1 MNENN
6 SMAYTQ
12 NDDAKNDSLQNHSVY
27 AQDNTSSVPES
38 GTAATKDILSS
49 APENGIATA
58 QNVPSSAP
66 ENGAAAQ
73 DISSSAPEGGTA
85 ATQNNTTQ
93 SSIFSGQDNA
103 DSISPMSNQDSNVQ
117 DSTPAAQNNPICLQ
131 KENASIEPLQN
142 NLTYPQNNPM
152 QDSCPQNDPTYTQN
166 ITAPANPAYAQNNA
180 TQYNPAAYA
189 QNNVTQYTP
198 AYAQNNTTQ
207 SNSAYTQNNNMQ
219 SDLGYT
225 QNSTTQGNPA
235 YTQSSAAQGN
245 PTAAMAYSNTP
256 LLQLND
262 LCKRY
267 PGMGTYMSVFHMN
280 LIIPRGRIIG
290 LLGPNGC
297 GKTTLIKMINGL
309 LAPTCGNVLIN
320 GMEPGPATKK
330 IISYLPERTYLDNSM
345 KVSQMV
351 TYFAD
356 FYEDFSTE
364 KAYGMLGALGI
375 SSDAR
380 LKTLSKGTKEKVQLI
395 LVMSRQADLY
405 ILDEPI
411 AGVDPAAR
419 DYILRTIITNY
430 NPSSTIILSTHLIS
444 DIENILDDVIFM
456 KNGSLML
463 YTSVDSIRSQMG
475 KSVDTYFREVYAC

>member
-6 SMAYTQ
+6 SMAYTP
-12 NDDAKNDSLQNHSVY
+12 NDSMPSDSPQNYSVY
-27 AQDNTSSVPES
+27 TQDGAAQAN
-38 GTAATKDILSS
+38 AAQTDM
-49 APENGIATA
+49 AQNNAAQADTA
-58 QNVPSSAP
+58 QN
-66 ENGAAAQ
+66 NAAQ
-73 DISSSAPEGGTA
+73 TDT
-85 ATQNNTTQ
+85 
-93 SSIFSGQDNA
+93 
-103 DSISPMSNQDSNVQ
+103 V
-117 DSTPAAQNNPICLQ
+117 
-131 KENASIEPLQN
+131 
-142 NLTYPQNNPM
+142 
-152 QDSCPQNDPTYTQN
+152 
-166 ITAPANPAYAQNNA
+166 QNNA
-180 TQYNPAAYA
+180 TQTDTAQDNAPDHAVSLQKPDTPDKPAQDTYPQDHSVQNIYPQNTPDHEQGSRA
-189 QNNVTQYTP
+189 QNGTAPNDQVCTP
-198 AYAQNNTTQ
+198 N
-207 SNSAYTQNNNMQ
+207 
-219 SDLGYT
+219 
-225 QNSTTQGNPA
+225 GNI
-235 YTQSSAAQGN
+235 QSSPGAA
-245 PTAAMAYSNTP
+245 AVYSNLP

-309 LAPTCGNVLIN
+309 LTPTSGTVLIN
-320 GMEPGPATKK
+320 GMEPCPATKK

-351 TYFAD
+351 SYFAD
-356 FYEDFSTE
+356 FYEDFSPE
-364 KAYGMLGALGI
+364 KAYAMLGALGI

-430 NPSSTIILSTHLIS
+430 NPNSTIILSTHLIS
-444 DIENILDDVIFM
+444 DIENVLDDVIFM

>member
-6 SMAYTQ
+6 SMAYIQNEDAQKDSVPNNSVYTQ
-12 NDDAKNDSLQNHSVY
+12 NEPVLNPTLMQTDNPLP
-27 AQDNTSSVPES
+27 AQDNAMQHNLTASPENIAQNDQMNNSTAPAQSSPVDLQKNNTSSKPV
-38 GTAATKDILSS
+38 
-49 APENGIATA
+49 
-58 QNVPSSAP
+58 
-66 ENGAAAQ
+66 
-73 DISSSAPEGGTA
+73 
-85 ATQNNTTQ
+85 
-93 SSIFSGQDNA
+93 
-103 DSISPMSNQDSNVQ
+103 
-117 DSTPAAQNNPICLQ
+117 QNNPI
-131 KENASIEPLQN
+131 
-142 NLTYPQNNPM
+142 YPQNN
-152 QDSCPQNDPTYTQN
+152 NL
-166 ITAPANPAYAQNNA
+166 QNN
-180 TQYNPAAYA
+180 YP
-189 QNNVTQYTP
+189 QYTP
-198 AYAQNNTTQ
+198 AYTPNTATQDHSAYMQNENMPAGPENTT
-207 SNSAYTQNNNMQ
+207 AYI
-219 SDLGYT
+219 
-225 QNSTTQGNPA
+225 
-235 YTQSSAAQGN
+235 
-245 PTAAMAYSNTP
+245 NTP

-309 LAPTCGNVLIN
+309 LAPTSGNVLIN
-320 GMEPGPATKK
+320 GMEPCPATKK
-330 IISYLPERTYLDNSM
+330 VISYLPERTYLDNSM

-351 TYFAD
+351 SYFAD
-356 FYEDFSTE
+356 FYEDFSSE

-444 DIENILDDVIFM
+444 DIENVLDDVIFM

>member
-6 SMAYTQ
+6 SMAYAPS
-12 NDDAKNDSLQNHSVY
+12 DDTLNDSSQSYSV
-27 AQDNTSSVPES
+27 
-38 GTAATKDILSS
+38 
-49 APENGIATA
+49 
-58 QNVPSSAP
+58 
-66 ENGAAAQ
+66 
-73 DISSSAPEGGTA
+73 
-85 ATQNNTTQ
+85 
-93 SSIFSGQDNA
+93 
-103 DSISPMSNQDSNVQ
+103 
-117 DSTPAAQNNPICLQ
+117 
-131 KENASIEPLQN
+131 
-142 NLTYPQNNPM
+142 
-152 QDSCPQNDPTYTQN
+152 
-166 ITAPANPAYAQNNA
+166 
-180 TQYNPAAYA
+180 
-189 QNNVTQYTP
+189 
-198 AYAQNNTTQ
+198 YAQNNTAQYDAPQTAQTSAQETGLNLTQ
-207 SNSAYTQNNNMQ
+207 DTAAQAAQTSAQEERLNPAQETNLNTAQDTAAQPRQTAPLEPAPYIAQNTTVQAGQDIAQNNTVHLQKNSAPDESVQSRYSAPDNTVQNNPVYTPGGNMQ
-219 SDLGYT
+219 GSP
-225 QNSTTQGNPA
+225 NI
-235 YTQSSAAQGN
+235 
-245 PTAAMAYSNTP
+245 AMAYNNTP

-309 LAPTCGNVLIN
+309 LTPTCGTVLIN
-320 GMEPGPATKK
+320 GMQPCPATKK
-330 IISYLPERTYLDNSM
+330 VISYLPERTYLDNSM

-351 TYFAD
+351 SYFAD

-430 NPSSTIILSTHLIS
+430 NPNSTIILSTHLIS
-444 DIENILDDVIFM
+444 DIENVLDDVIFM

-475 KSVDTYFREVYAC
+475 KSVDSYFREVYAC

>member
-6 SMAYTQ
+6 SMAYAQ
-12 NDDAKNDSLQNHSVY
+12 NDDTQSESAQNYSVYSQSDNLQDNPVSTPSAGLQDRQLSAADTGSQDSPVSVASQLSAADTGLHNSAVSLPDIDAQSSMTPAPDNNLQANAEPTQGSPVSLQKD
-27 AQDNTSSVPES
+27 AAPS
-38 GTAATKDILSS
+38 GPL
-49 APENGIATA
+49 P
-58 QNVPSSAP
+58 
-66 ENGAAAQ
+66 
-73 DISSSAPEGGTA
+73 
-85 ATQNNTTQ
+85 NTT
-93 SSIFSGQDNA
+93 
-103 DSISPMSNQDSNVQ
+103 V
-117 DSTPAAQNNPICLQ
+117 
-131 KENASIEPLQN
+131 
-142 NLTYPQNNPM
+142 
-152 QDSCPQNDPTYTQN
+152 
-166 ITAPANPAYAQNNA
+166 
-180 TQYNPAAYA
+180 
-189 QNNVTQYTP
+189 
-198 AYAQNNTTQ
+198 
-207 SNSAYTQNNNMQ
+207 
-219 SDLGYT
+219 YT
-225 QNSTTQGNPA
+225 QNSGAQNPYPSSDASQNNYVQNDPVYTQGNPMGA
-235 YTQSSAAQGN
+235 MPYGN
-245 PTAAMAYSNTP
+245 AP

-309 LAPTCGNVLIN
+309 LAPTSGNVLIN
-320 GMEPGPATKK
+320 GMEPCPATKK
-330 IISYLPERTYLDNSM
+330 VISYLPERTYLDNGM

-351 TYFAD
+351 AYFAD
-356 FYEDFSTE
+356 FYEDFSSE

-430 NPSSTIILSTHLIS
+430 NPGSTIILSTHLIS

>member
-6 SMAYTQ
+6 SIAYTQ
-12 NDDAKNDSLQNHSVY
+12 QEDTSDNTQSTSVY
-27 AQDNTSSVPES
+27 TSENPVSSQES
-38 GTAATKDILSS
+38 
-49 APENGIATA
+49 
-58 QNVPSSAP
+58 Q
-66 ENGAAAQ
+66 
-73 DISSSAPEGGTA
+73 
-85 ATQNNTTQ
+85 TQNNLVYRDETV
-93 SSIFSGQDNA
+93 S
-103 DSISPMSNQDSNVQ
+103 
-117 DSTPAAQNNPICLQ
+117 STPVNLQ
-131 KENASIEPLQN
+131 KEFVQKAAEIEFSQP
-142 NLTYPQNNPM
+142 
-152 QDSCPQNDPTYTQN
+152 D
-166 ITAPANPAYAQNNA
+166 
-180 TQYNPAAYA
+180 
-189 QNNVTQYTP
+189 
-198 AYAQNNTTQ
+198 
-207 SNSAYTQNNNMQ
+207 NMQ
-219 SDLGYT
+219 RDFESI
-225 QNSTTQGNPA
+225 QNTYA
-235 YTQSSAAQGN
+235 V
-245 PTAAMAYSNTP
+245 NTP

-267 PGMGTYMSVFHMN
+267 PGMGNYMSVFHMN
-280 LIIPRGRIIG
+280 LTILRGRIIG

-309 LAPTCGNVLIN
+309 LAPTSGTVLIN
-320 GMEPGPATKK
+320 GMEPCPATKK
-330 IISYLPERTYLDNSM
+330 VISYLPERTYLDNGM

-351 TYFAD
+351 EYFAD

-364 KAYGMLGALGI
+364 KAYHMLEALGI
-375 SSDAR
+375 SSSAR

-430 NPSSTIILSTHLIS
+430 NPGSTIILSTHLIS

>member
-6 SMAYTQ
+6 SIAYTQ
-12 NDDAKNDSLQNHSVY
+12 QDDVQSDNTQSTSVY
-27 AQDNTSSVPES
+27 TSDNLV
-38 GTAATKDILSS
+38 
-49 APENGIATA
+49 TA
-58 QNVPSSAP
+58 Q
-66 ENGAAAQ
+66 ETQ
-73 DISSSAPEGGTA
+73 
-85 ATQNNTTQ
+85 TQNNLLENDESASCTPVNLQKDFVQ
-93 SSIFSGQDNA
+93 SEQNTMQTLEKEPLES
-103 DSISPMSNQDSNVQ
+103 
-117 DSTPAAQNNPICLQ
+117 AQNPYEI
-131 KENASIEPLQN
+131 
-142 NLTYPQNNPM
+142 
-152 QDSCPQNDPTYTQN
+152 
-166 ITAPANPAYAQNNA
+166 
-180 TQYNPAAYA
+180 
-189 QNNVTQYTP
+189 
-198 AYAQNNTTQ
+198 
-207 SNSAYTQNNNMQ
+207 
-219 SDLGYT
+219 
-225 QNSTTQGNPA
+225 
-235 YTQSSAAQGN
+235 
-245 PTAAMAYSNTP
+245 NTP

-267 PGMGTYMSVFHMN
+267 PGMGNYMTVFHMN
-280 LIIPRGRIIG
+280 LTILRGRIIG

-309 LAPTCGNVLIN
+309 LAPTSGTVLIN
-320 GMEPGPATKK
+320 GMEPCPATKRV
-330 IISYLPERTYLDNSM
+330 ISYLPERTYLDNGM

-351 TYFAD
+351 EYFAD

-364 KAYGMLGALGI
+364 KAYNMLGALGI
-375 SSDAR
+375 SSSAR

-430 NPSSTIILSTHLIS
+430 NPGSTIILSTHLIS

>member
-6 SMAYTQ
+6 SIAYTQ
-12 NDDAKNDSLQNHSVY
+12 QDDVQSDNTQSTSVY
-27 AQDNTSSVPES
+27 TSDNLV
-38 GTAATKDILSS
+38 
-49 APENGIATA
+49 TA
-58 QNVPSSAP
+58 Q
-66 ENGAAAQ
+66 ETQ
-73 DISSSAPEGGTA
+73 
-85 ATQNNTTQ
+85 TQNNLLENDESASCTPVNLQKDFVQ
-93 SSIFSGQDNA
+93 SEQNTMQTLEKEPLES
-103 DSISPMSNQDSNVQ
+103 
-117 DSTPAAQNNPICLQ
+117 AQNPYEI
-131 KENASIEPLQN
+131 
-142 NLTYPQNNPM
+142 
-152 QDSCPQNDPTYTQN
+152 
-166 ITAPANPAYAQNNA
+166 
-180 TQYNPAAYA
+180 
-189 QNNVTQYTP
+189 
-198 AYAQNNTTQ
+198 
-207 SNSAYTQNNNMQ
+207 
-219 SDLGYT
+219 
-225 QNSTTQGNPA
+225 
-235 YTQSSAAQGN
+235 
-245 PTAAMAYSNTP
+245 NTP

-267 PGMGTYMSVFHMN
+267 PGMGNYMSVFHMN
-280 LIIPRGRIIG
+280 LTILRGRIIG

-309 LAPTCGNVLIN
+309 LAPTSGTVLIN
-320 GMEPGPATKK
+320 GMEPCPATKRV
-330 IISYLPERTYLDNSM
+330 ISYLPERTYLDNGM

-351 TYFAD
+351 EYFAD

-364 KAYGMLGALGI
+364 KAYNMLGALGI
-375 SSDAR
+375 SSSAR

-430 NPSSTIILSTHLIS
+430 NPGSTIILSTHLIS

-475 KSVDTYFREVYAC
+475 KSLDTYFREVYAC

>member
-6 SMAYTQ
+6 SIAYTQ
-12 NDDAKNDSLQNHSVY
+12 QDGTQSDNTQSTSVY
-27 AQDNTSSVPES
+27 ISDNLV
-38 GTAATKDILSS
+38 
-49 APENGIATA
+49 TA
-58 QNVPSSAP
+58 Q
-66 ENGAAAQ
+66 ETQ
-73 DISSSAPEGGTA
+73 
-85 ATQNNTTQ
+85 TQNNLL
-93 SSIFSGQDNA
+93 
-103 DSISPMSNQDSNVQ
+103 
-117 DSTPAAQNNPICLQ
+117 QND
-131 KENASIEPLQN
+131 ENASHTTVNLQKDFVQSDGNTMQMLEKEPLE
-142 NLTYPQNNPM
+142 
-152 QDSCPQNDPTYTQN
+152 STQN
-166 ITAPANPAYAQNNA
+166 PYAN
-180 TQYNPAAYA
+180 
-189 QNNVTQYTP
+189 
-198 AYAQNNTTQ
+198 
-207 SNSAYTQNNNMQ
+207 
-219 SDLGYT
+219 
-225 QNSTTQGNPA
+225 
-235 YTQSSAAQGN
+235 
-245 PTAAMAYSNTP
+245 NTP

-267 PGMGTYMSVFHMN
+267 PGMGNYMSVFHMN
-280 LIIPRGRIIG
+280 LTILRGRIIG

-309 LAPTCGNVLIN
+309 LAPTSGTVLIN
-320 GMEPGPATKK
+320 GMEPCPATKRV
-330 IISYLPERTYLDNSM
+330 ISYLPERTYLDNSM

-351 TYFAD
+351 EYFAD

-364 KAYGMLGALGI
+364 KAYNMLGALGI
-375 SSDAR
+375 SSSAR

-430 NPSSTIILSTHLIS
+430 NPGSTIILSTHLIS